1 MTRVAKSNTLARMSE
16 LISRRPSVA
25 TTDSRPGA
33 HASASA
39 RIALVFY
46 LVLVIYASCYPF
58 SGWRDN
64 GLLPWSYLAETMP
77 HYWTVFDLVV
87 NVVGYVPMGAL
98 AVLAMY
104 PALRGAKAVLLAALS
119 GALLAA
125 LLECL
130 QNYLPSRVP
139 STLDLITN
147 ASGVLAGALIGA
159 LLAVPVLERSWL
171 RSLRSHWFSDQ
182 ASRGLI
188 VVALWPLAQ
197 IYPQPYLF
205 GHGQWLPTLSEW
217 MSDWL
222 DAPVDLGNL
231 LWSGIGIDIEQ
242 WLVAE
247 VVITALGMSGAALTL
262 LCQARRHAPRA
273 ALAIALLAA
282 AIGTKALAHA
292 VLFTPSDA
300 FSWLTPSAASGLVVG
315 AVMLVG
321 LSFAP
326 PLAQRR
332 AAITALAACLLLL
345 NALPS
350 NPYFLATL
358 REWAQGKF
366 LNFNGAAQ
374 FLSLSWP
381 VFALWFLLHP
391 THREPQRMYDAEP
404 ENPTVPQR

>member
-1 MTRVAKSNTLARMSE
+1 MTRVTKANTLGRMSE
-16 LISRRPSVA
+16 LISRLPSA
-25 TTDSRPGA
+25 TSTDPRPGG

-46 LVLVIYASCYPF
+46 LVLVVYASCYPF

-64 GLLPWSYLAETMP
+64 GLLPWSYLSETMP

-87 NVVGYVPMGAL
+87 NVIGYVPLGVL

-104 PALRGAKAVLLAALS
+104 PQRRGMKAVLLASAS
-119 GALLAA
+119 GVLLAA

-147 ASGVLAGALIGA
+147 ASGVLLGA
-159 LLAVPVLERSWL
+159 LLGELLVRPVLERSWL

-188 VVALWPLAQ
+188 VIALWPLAQ

-217 MSDWL
+217 LSGWL
-222 DAPVDLGNL
+222 DAPVDIGNL
-231 LWSGIGIDIEQ
+231 LWSGIGIEIDQ
-242 WLVAE
+242 LLVAE
-247 VVITALGMSGAALTL
+247 VVITALGMSGAVLTL
-262 LCQARRHAPRA
+262 LCQTRRHAPRA

-282 AIGTKALAHA
+282 AIGAKALAHA

-300 FSWLTPSAASGLVVG
+300 FSWLTPAAASGLLVG

-326 PLAQRR
+326 PVAQRR
-332 AAITALAACLLLL
+332 AAIAALSVCLLLL
-345 NALPS
+345 NVLPS

-358 REWAQGKF
+358 SEWVQGKF

-374 FLSLSWP
+374 FLSLCWP

-391 THREPQRMYDAEP
+391 THREP
-404 ENPTVPQR
+404 

>member
-1 MTRVAKSNTLARMSE
+1 MTKSNTLARMSE
-16 LISRRPSVA
+16 LISRLPSA
-25 TTDSRPGA
+25 TRTDPRSIG
-33 HASASA
+33 HASAST
-39 RIALVFY
+39 RVALVFY
-46 LVLVIYASCYPF
+46 LVLVAYASCYPF

-64 GLLPWSYLAETMP
+64 GLVPWSYLAETMP
-77 HYWTVFDLVV
+77 HYWTAFDLVV
-87 NVVGYVPMGAL
+87 NVLGYVPLGAL

-104 PALRGAKAVLLAALS
+104 PRLRGAKAVLLASAT
-119 GALLAA
+119 GVLLAA

-147 ASGVLAGALIGA
+147 GSGVLLGA
-159 LLAVPVLERSWL
+159 LLGEFLAAPVLERSWL

-217 MSDWL
+217 LSGWL
-222 DAPVDLGNL
+222 DAPIDIGNL
-231 LWSGIGIDIEQ
+231 LWRDMGIDIDRF
-242 WLVAE
+242 LVAE
-247 VVITALGMSGAALTL
+247 VVITALGMSGAVLTL
-262 LCQARRHAPRA
+262 LCQTRRHAPRA
-273 ALAIALLAA
+273 ALALALLAA
-282 AIGTKALAHA
+282 AIGAKALAHA
-292 VLFTPSDA
+292 VLFAPSDA
-300 FSWLTPSAASGLVVG
+300 FSWLTPAAASGLLVG

-326 PLAQRR
+326 AIAQRH
-332 AAITALAACLLLL
+332 AAIAALAVGLLLL
-345 NALPS
+345 NVLPS

-358 REWAQGKF
+358 REWVQGKF

-374 FLSLSWP
+374 FLSLCWP

-391 THREPQRMYDAEP
+391 AHREQ
-404 ENPTVPQR
+404 

>member
-1 MTRVAKSNTLARMSE
+1 MTRLTKANTLVRMSE
-16 LISRRPSVA
+16 LISRPHSVPS
-25 TTDSRPGA
+25 TDQRIGNR
-33 HASASA
+33 ASAST
-39 RIALVFY
+39 RIALGFY
-46 LVLVIYASCYPF
+46 LVLVVYASCYPF

-64 GLLPWSYLAETMP
+64 GLLPWSYLSETMP
-77 HYWTVFDLVV
+77 HYWTAFDLVV
-87 NVVGYVPMGAL
+87 NVIGYVPLGLL

-104 PALRGAKAVLLAALS
+104 PQRRGAKAVLLASVS

-147 ASGVLAGALIGA
+147 TSGVLIGA
-159 LLAVPVLERSWL
+159 VLGELLVAPVLERSWL
-171 RSLRSHWFSDQ
+171 RSLRAHWFSDQ

-188 VVALWPLAQ
+188 IIALWPLAQ

-205 GHGQWLPTLSEW
+205 GHGQWLPTLSAW
-217 MSDWL
+217 LTDWL
-222 DAPVDLGNL
+222 DAPIDIGNL
-231 LWSGIGIDIEQ
+231 LWSGIGIEIDQLLI
-242 WLVAE
+242 AE
-247 VVITALGMSGAALTL
+247 VVITALGMSGAVMTM
-262 LCQARRHAPRA
+262 LCQTRRHSPGA
-273 ALAIALLAA
+273 ALAIWLLAA

-300 FSWLTPSAASGLVVG
+300 FSWLTPSAVSGLLVG

-326 PLAQRR
+326 PVAQRR
-332 AAITALAACLLLL
+332 AAITALAISLLLL
-345 NALPS
+345 NVLPS

-358 REWAQGKF
+358 SEWVQGKF

-374 FLSLSWP
+374 FLSLCWP
-381 VFALWFLLHP
+381 VLALWFLLHP
-391 THREPQRMYDAEP
+391 THRDA
-404 ENPTVPQR
+404 

>member
-1 MTRVAKSNTLARMSE
+1 MSE
-16 LISRRPSVA
+16 LLSRRTSLA
-25 TTDSRPGA
+25 TSDQQLQGR
-33 HASASA
+33 ASASA

-77 HYWTVFDLVV
+77 HYWTVFDLIA
-87 NVVGYVPMGAL
+87 NVIGYVPLGAL

-104 PALRGAKAVLLAALS
+104 PKPRGAKAVLLASAS

-125 LLECL
+125 SLECL

-147 ASGVLAGALIGA
+147 ASGMLLGA
-159 LLAVPVLERSWL
+159 LLGELLAKPVLERSWL
-171 RSLRSHWFSDQ
+171 RQLRSHWFSDQ
-182 ASRGLI
+182 ASIGLI
-188 VVALWPLAQ
+188 VTALWPLAQ

-217 MSDWL
+217 LSGWL
-222 DAPVDLGNL
+222 DAPVDIANM
-231 LWSGIGIDIEQ
+231 LWRGIGIDIDQ
-242 WLVAE
+242 LLLAE
-247 VVITALGMSGAALTL
+247 VVISALGMSGAVLTL
-262 LCQARRHAPRA
+262 LCQTRRHAPRA
-273 ALAIALLAA
+273 ALATALLAI

-300 FSWLTPSAASGLVVG
+300 FSWLTPAAVSGLLVG

-326 PLAQRR
+326 PVAQRR
-332 AAITALAACLLLL
+332 AAIAALVVCLLLL
-345 NALPS
+345 NILPS

-358 REWAQGKF
+358 REWVQGKF

-374 FLSLSWP
+374 FLALAWP
-381 VFALWFLLHP
+381 AFALWFLLHP
-391 THREPQRMYDAEP
+391 THRDS
-404 ENPTVPQR
+404 

>member
-1 MTRVAKSNTLARMSE
+1 MTRVAKSNTLPRMSE
-16 LISRRPSVA
+16 LISDPPSVSSPDQRA
-25 TTDSRPGA
+25 TGR
-33 HASASA
+33 ASAST

-46 LVLVIYASCYPF
+46 LVLVAYASCYPF

-64 GLLPWSYLAETMP
+64 GLLPWSYLSETMP
-77 HYWTVFDLVV
+77 HYWTAFDLTV
-87 NVVGYVPMGAL
+87 NVIGYVPLGAL

-104 PALRGAKAVLLAALS
+104 PRLHGAKAVLIASGS

-125 LLECL
+125 LLECV
-130 QNYLPSRVP
+130 QNYLPTRVP

-147 ASGVLAGALIGA
+147 ASGVLLGALLGA
-159 LLAVPVLERSWL
+159 LLAKPVLERSWL
-171 RSLRSHWFSDQ
+171 RSLRTHWFSDQ

-188 VVALWPLAQ
+188 VIALWPLAQ
-197 IYPQPYLF
+197 LYPQPYLF

-217 MSDWL
+217 LSGWL
-222 DAPVDLGNL
+222 DEPIDIGNL
-231 LWSGIGIDIEQ
+231 LWSDIGIDIDQ
-242 WLVAE
+242 FLLAE
-247 VVITALGMSGAALTL
+247 LVITALGMSGAVLTL
-262 LCQARRHAPRA
+262 LCQTRRHAPRA

-282 AIGTKALAHA
+282 AIGAKALAHA
-292 VLFTPSDA
+292 VLFTPAYA
-300 FSWLTPSAASGLVVG
+300 FSWLTPTAGSGLLIG

-326 PLAQRR
+326 PVAQRR
-332 AAITALAACLLLL
+332 AAIAALAVCLLLL
-345 NALPS
+345 NVLPS

-358 REWAQGKF
+358 REWVQGKF

-391 THREPQRMYDAEP
+391 SHREQ
-404 ENPTVPQR
+404 

>member
-1 MTRVAKSNTLARMSE
+1 MTDVAKANTLIRMSE
-16 LISRRPSVA
+16 LISHPPSA
-25 TTDSRPGA
+25 STPDQRSIG
-33 HASASA
+33 HASASV
-39 RIALVFY
+39 RVALVFY
-46 LVLVIYASCYPF
+46 LVLVVYASCYPF

-64 GLLPWSYLAETMP
+64 GLLPWSYLSETMP

-87 NVVGYVPMGAL
+87 NVIGYVPLGVL

-104 PALRGAKAVLLAALS
+104 PQLRGAKAVLLGSVS

-130 QNYLPSRVP
+130 QTYLSSRVP

-147 ASGVLAGALIGA
+147 ASGVLIGA
-159 LLAVPVLERSWL
+159 MLGELLAKPVLERSWL

-188 VVALWPLAQ
+188 VIALWPLAQ

-217 MSDWL
+217 LSDWL
-222 DAPVDLGNL
+222 DAPVDIGNL
-231 LWSGIGIDIEQ
+231 LWSGIGIDIDQ
-242 WLVAE
+242 FLVAE
-247 VVITALGMSGAALTL
+247 VVITALGMSGAVLTL
-262 LCQARRHAPRA
+262 LCQARPQAPRV
-273 ALAIALLAA
+273 ALAMALLAA
-282 AIGTKALAHA
+282 AIGAKALAHA

-300 FSWLTPSAASGLVVG
+300 FSWLTPAAVSGLLVG

-326 PLAQRR
+326 AVAQRR
-332 AAITALAACLLLL
+332 AAIASLTVCLLLL

-350 NPYFLATL
+350 NPYFLSTL
-358 REWAQGKF
+358 SEWVQGKF

-374 FLSLSWP
+374 FLSLCWP

-391 THREPQRMYDAEP
+391 THRES
-404 ENPTVPQR
+404 